1 MEDYNFTTSGIFSTL
16 KYILEVKHINIKEYD
31 SIGLVPYLYNEA
43 KQYYYEIWKAQNQ
56 DNIEYKN
63 SIITFMKIDN
73 REWERLIRNKKV
85 LYTKE

>member
-1 MEDYNFTTSGIFSTL
+1 MHIVGKIDKEIYRCITDDIVTEDVIITT
-16 KYILEVKHINIKEYD
+16 E
-31 SIGLVPYLYNEA
+31 
-43 KQYYYEIWKAQNQ
+43 

-73 REWERLIRNKKV
+73 REWQRLIRNKKV